1 MQEDKEI
8 RKEVIEH
15 LANTHI
21 QNSVAIA
28 KERGITTTP
37 RSLVKSATLKAFN
50 QRVMRFTDN
59 LFNAQASLATG
70 VQHLYRVDK
79 YEVKK
84 ANGQYEYK
92 SKPAVLVTDPV
103 EIAQYIDN
111 INNGEKY
118 DEDGETEYYYITTQK
133 PDNQAIDSML
143 NRTFGKAKE
152 SIDVDIDVKMSLT
165 ELAKKREALIRDVE
179 AQKIGASP
187 EIIDGLVK
195 DIIGNREEEPP
206 QNSVS
211 DDTQTY
217 VSNNEEIH
225 DIEPERQSYDEY
237 INNIN
242 QQ

>member
-8 RKEVIEH
+8 KKEVIEH
-15 LANTHI
+15 LADTYI
-21 QNSVAIA
+21 KNSVAIV
-28 KERGITTTP
+28 RGGGSSITA

-92 SKPAVLVTDPV
+92 SKPAVLVTDPT

-111 INNGEKY
+111 ISRGEKY
-118 DEDGETEYYYITTQK
+118 DEDGETEYYYITTVK

-152 SIDVDIDVKMSLT
+152 SIDVDVDVKMSLT

-179 AQKIGASP
+179 AQKVGASP

-195 DIIGNREEEPP
+195 EIIGSREREDNETPP
-206 QNSVS
+206 QTSV
-211 DDTQTY
+211 DDNIQTS
-217 VSNNEEIH
+217 V
-225 DIEPERQSYDEY
+225 DDKMTYDDY
-237 INNIN
+237 LNKQNT
-242 QQ
+242 